1 MHENDL
7 IGLLTALRGNAKKS
21 AQLIINCVGDEMTI
35 ATCAPGCA
43 NTASFTI
50 SENTRMARN
59 AMVTVIMQIMLSPYN
74 GQD

>member
-35 ATCAPGCA
+35 ATCAPGCKHRIFHYLGEY
-43 NTASFTI
+43 THGT
-50 SENTRMARN
+50 
-59 AMVTVIMQIMLSPYN
+59 
-74 GQD
+74 